1 MFDLNV
7 VEKVKEVEH
16 ETGQS
21 ISTIMAQVPFGNV
34 LTAFQKIQV
43 PDLIEMISSVPIAKL
58 VYGLRVITPDEISQ
72 IDVEK
77 LKIVLLYGNMNTV
90 EQLQYRFGS
99 RSIIIAISK
108 MDPDTLKNVL
118 ENDNITDMFKI
129 IDKLAYEN

>member
-43 PDLIEMISSVPIAKL
+43 PDLIDMISSVPIAKL

>member
-43 PDLIEMISSVPIAKL
+43 PDLIEMITSVPITKL
-58 VYGLRVITPDEISQ
+58 VHGLRVITPDEISQ

-108 MDPDTLKNVL
+108 MDPDTLKTVL
-118 ENDNITDMFKI
+118 ENDNINDMFRI
-129 IDKLAYEN
+129 IEKLAYEN

>member
-1 MFDLNV
+1 MFDLTV

-16 ETGQS
+16 KTGQS

-77 LKIVLLYGNMNTV
+77 LKIVLLYGNMKTV

-108 MDPDTLKNVL
+108 MDPDTLKTVL

>member
-1 MFDLNV
+1 M
-7 VEKVKEVEH
+7 
-16 ETGQS
+16 
-21 ISTIMAQVPFGNV
+21 
-34 LTAFQKIQV
+34 
-43 PDLIEMISSVPIAKL
+43 
-58 VYGLRVITPDEISQ
+58 ITPDEISQ

-90 EQLQYRFGS
+90 EQLQYRYGS

-108 MDPDTLKNVL
+108 MDPDTLKTVL

>member
-43 PDLIEMISSVPIAKL
+43 PDLIEMITSVPIAKL
-58 VYGLRVITPDEISQ
+58 VHGLRVITPDEISQ

-90 EQLQYRFGS
+90 EQLQYKFGS

-108 MDPDTLKNVL
+108 MDPDTLKTVL
-118 ENDNITDMFKI
+118 ENDNINDMFRI
-129 IDKLAYEN
+129 IEKLAYEN

>member
-7 VEKVKEVEH
+7 VEKIKEVEF

-21 ISTIMAQVPFGNV
+21 ISTLLSQVPFGNV
-34 LTAFQKIQV
+34 LTAFNKLQV
-43 PDLIEMISSVPIAKL
+43 PDLIEMITSVPIAKL
-58 VYGLRVITPDEISQ
+58 VYGLRIITPDEISQ

-90 EQLQYRFGS
+90 EQLQYKFGS

-108 MDPDTLKNVL
+108 MDHETLKRL
-118 ENDNITDMFKI
+118 LTNDNLTEMFTEI
-129 IDKLAYEN
+129 EKLAYAN

>member
-108 MDPDTLKNVL
+108 MDPDTLKTVL